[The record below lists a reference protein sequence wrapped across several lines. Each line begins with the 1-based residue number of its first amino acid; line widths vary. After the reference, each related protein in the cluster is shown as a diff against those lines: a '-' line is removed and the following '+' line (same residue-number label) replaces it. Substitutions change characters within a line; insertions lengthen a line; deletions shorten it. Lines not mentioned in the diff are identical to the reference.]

1 MPEARYEQ
9 VPLSTGKTVQ
19 VRVITLHPQDD
30 EIKRLQECIARIQ
43 GYCASQQCA
52 LQGIPVD
59 VPAKGQPDQPPVLSS
74 LSADQVIKTID
85 TLAELRKRSDVHRR
99 ELLKLLLT
107 GKMGEDD
114 AKEVI
119 EQCNRN
125 DHDLIM
131 LAATEP
137 HLLPGVLKRLSSKP
151 PAESPT
157 SAEHPAVSS

>member
-30 EIKRLQECIARIQ
+30 EIKRLQECISRIV
-43 GYCASQQCA
+43 GYCFSQQCA
-52 LQGIPVD
+52 LNGVPVD
-59 VPAKGQPDQPPVLSS
+59 APPKGVADHPPVLCS
-74 LSADQVIKTID
+74 LDADQVMKTIE
-85 TLAELRKRSDVHRR
+85 TLAELRKRSDGHRR
-99 ELLKLLLT
+99 NLLKILLT
-107 GKMGEDD
+107 GKLGEDD

-137 HLLPGVLKRLSSKP
+137 HLLPAVLKRLSLKP
-151 PAESPT
+151 PAESLT
-157 SAEHPAVSS
+157 SDATPAATS